1 MTDFKSRRDFVKV
14 LAASS
19 LAPLVSKVALGADQ
33 TENGMSPRD
42 DFIGRCRLQPFN
54 YEGVR
59 LSAGMLN
66 SQFRATRDY
75 YFAIPNDDILKGF
88 RQRAGLRAPGNDLGG
103 WYSGD
108 PTVTRWWSKGD
119 TFNVFGQW
127 LSGMARLSKAGND
140 EELSE
145 KAVHLMIEWGKT
157 IEDDGFFFYSRRPN
171 APHYTYDKTVCGLV
185 DLYEYC
191 GRSDAL
197 PLLEKITDWAIN
209 NLDRIRKRN
218 PTEWYTLSENLY
230 RAYVLTGNPKYKNFG
245 DVWQYTD
252 YWKFFTGGTEITP
265 YHYLRLPAG
274 WEYQTSALNY
284 HAYSHVNTLSGA
296 AMAYGV
302 TGKEEHLNTII
313 NAYDWLKR
321 TQLYATGGYGPEE
334 DLMPPDGSL
343 SNSLETTFRSFE
355 TICGSWAGFKL
366 ARYLMQFT
374 GDARYGDWIENLVYN
389 GIGAALPMA
398 AHGQTFYYSDYRLGG
413 GRKIYHL
420 DGTWPCCSGTYPQ
433 VVADYHNVI
442 YFKDQNGLYLNL
454 FVPSFVSWRYGDNLI
469 TVEQATT
476 YPESDSTVLTVT
488 PRTPVAFKLRFR
500 VPSWAE
506 GATVK
511 VNDAQQAAA
520 ARPGTWAEIQ
530 RTWTAGDRVVIQILM
545 RLRTVSIDHQ
555 NLNRVALVYGPV
567 VLVQKLESVLPDISG
582 ENSTGMR
589 RRDSALTFSAPG
601 QPVGDFVPFYKV
613 GAGVPYNMYFDLL
626 G

>member
-1 MTDFKSRRDFVKV
+1 M
-14 LAASS
+14 
-19 LAPLVSKVALGADQ
+19 
-33 TENGMSPRD
+33 
-42 DFIGRCRLQPFN
+42 
-54 YEGVR
+54 
-59 LSAGMLN
+59 
-66 SQFRATRDY
+66 
-75 YFAIPNDDILKGF
+75 
-88 RQRAGLRAPGNDLGG
+88 
-103 WYSGD
+103 
-108 PTVTRWWSKGD
+108 
-119 TFNVFGQW
+119 
-127 LSGMARLSKAGND
+127 
-140 EELSE
+140 
-145 KAVHLMIEWGKT
+145 
-157 IEDDGFFFYSRRPN
+157 
-171 APHYTYDKTVCGLV
+171 
-185 DLYEYC
+185 
-191 GRSDAL
+191 
-197 PLLEKITDWAIN
+197 
-209 NLDRIRKRN
+209 
-218 PTEWYTLSENLY
+218 
-230 RAYVLTGNPKYKNFG
+230 
-245 DVWQYTD
+245 
-252 YWKFFTGGTEITP
+252 
-265 YHYLRLPAG
+265 
-274 WEYQTSALNY
+274 
-284 HAYSHVNTLSGA
+284 
-296 AMAYGV
+296 
-302 TGKEEHLNTII
+302 
-313 NAYDWLKR
+313 
-321 TQLYATGGYGPEE
+321 
-334 DLMPPDGSL
+334 
-343 SNSLETTFRSFE
+343 ETTFRSFE

>member
-19 LAPLVSKVALGADQ
+19 LAPLASKMALGTGKGETSNLPTTDLGAR
-33 TENGMSPRD
+33 S
-42 DFIGRCRLQPFN
+42 RLQPFN
-54 YEGVR
+54 YDGVR
-59 LSAGMLN
+59 LSTGMLD
-66 SQFRATRDY
+66 SQFRATRAY

-171 APHYTYDKTVCGLV
+171 APHYTYDKTVCGLI

-191 GRSDAL
+191 GRTDAL
-197 PLLEKITDWAIN
+197 PLLEKITDWAIPS
-209 NLDRIRKRN
+209 LDRIRKLN
-218 PTEWYTLSENLY
+218 LSDPTEWYTLSENLY
-230 RAYVLTGNPKYKNFG
+230 RAYRLTGNTKYKNFG
-245 DVWQYTD
+245 DVWQYPA
-252 YWKFFTGGTEITP
+252 YWKFFTGGTEVAP
-265 YHYLRLPAG
+265 YH
-274 WEYQTSALNY
+274 Y
-284 HAYSHVNTLSGA
+284 HAYSHVNTLSSA
-296 AMAYGV
+296 AMAYEV
-302 TGKEEHLNTII
+302 TGEEHYLKTIV
-313 NAYDWLKR
+313 NAYDWLER

-334 DLMPPDGSL
+334 EMMPPDGSL

-355 TICGSWAGFKL
+355 TPCGSWAGFKL
-366 ARYLMQFT
+366 SRYLMQFT
-374 GDARYGDWIENLVYN
+374 GEARYGDWIEKLVYN

-398 AHGQTFYYSDYRLGG
+398 AQGQTFYYSDYRLGG
-413 GRKIYHL
+413 GRKIYHI

-442 YFKDQNGLYLNL
+442 YFKDQDGLYINL
-454 FVPSFVSWRYGDNLI
+454 FVPSVVTWHYKQNEI
-469 TVEQATT
+469 AVEQETT
-476 YPESDSTVLTVT
+476 YPESDITVLTVT
-488 PRTPVAFKLRFR
+488 PRDPATFNLKFR
-500 VPSWAE
+500 VPGWAE

-511 VNDAQQAAA
+511 VNGVLQTVA
-520 ARPGTWAEIQ
+520 ARPGTWAEIR
-530 RTWTAGDRVVIQILM
+530 RTWKAGDRVAIQIGM
-545 RLRTVSIDHQ
+545 RLKTVPVDAQHLQ
-555 NLNRVALVYGPV
+555 RVALVYGPV
-567 VLVQKLESVLPDISG
+567 VLVQKLESVLPA
-582 ENSTGMR
+582 STGEILTRMPR
-589 RRDSALTFSAPG
+589 GNGLTFSAPG